1 MGWLRVMQQREPF
14 APDESLTELWAE
26 AVRRWPGASP
36 FDLAVFAARAVP
48 LPGLAFAMGYQAALR
63 VLWPS
68 APAGLGAICVTENRS
83 IRPADLATK
92 VQGTR
97 LSGRKDFVTAGDQAE
112 WLMVAARCESLGQ
125 PPRLSMTV
133 VYPGEPGVRLE
144 ALPPAPIMP
153 ETGHARAWFE
163 HALCALLPGDGW
175 DDYVKPFRS
184 VEDLYILAALVS
196 WLLGI
201 AIEDPWPQTLQLRL
215 LAVLGG
221 CAEAARQPPLA
232 PATHLLLA
240 GLFAQFEAL
249 APEVEHAFDISPRA
263 LGPVW
268 RRDRAL
274 FELARGAREKRLA
287 CALAVLG

>member
-1 MGWLRVMQQREPF
+1 MGWLKVMQQREPF
-14 APDESLTELWAE
+14 SRGERLGDLWAE
-26 AVRRWPGASP
+26 ARRRWPGATP
-36 FDLAVFAARAVP
+36 FELAVFAARAVP

-83 IRPADLATK
+83 IRPADLATR
-92 VQGTR
+92 VSGTR
-97 LSGRKDFVTAGDQAE
+97 LFGRKDFVTAGDQAE
-112 WLMVAARCESLGQ
+112 WLMVAARCETEGLQ
-125 PPRLSMTV
+125 PRLSMTV

-163 HALCALLPGDGW
+163 NALCALLPGDGW
-175 DDYVKPFRS
+175 NDYVKPFRS
-184 VEDLYILAALVS
+184 VEDLYILAALVA

-201 AIEDPWPQTLQLRL
+201 AIEDPWPQSVQLRL

-240 GLFAQFEAL
+240 GLFAQFDAL
-249 APEVEHAFDISPRA
+249 APEVEHAFDVSHRA

-274 FELARGAREKRLA
+274 FDLARGAREKRLA
-287 CALAVLG
+287 RALGMLE